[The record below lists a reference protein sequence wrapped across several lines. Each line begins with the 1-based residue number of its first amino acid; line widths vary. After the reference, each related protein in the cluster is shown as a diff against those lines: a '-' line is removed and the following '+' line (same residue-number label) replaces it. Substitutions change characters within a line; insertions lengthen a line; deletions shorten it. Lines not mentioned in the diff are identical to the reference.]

1 MNETKSTVKGLKKQM
16 AAAVAM
22 VCVAAVALG
31 SSTYAWFVSN
41 NSVTATTTSIYAQS
55 NSAYLLIASAD
66 KAAGTSSE
74 NVTTTAV
81 ASEAQNMALYPATW
95 TNDNSVLIDNTKNT
109 SSNWVFATGYAKN
122 PDKQD
127 INDDGL
133 FAIKSDG
140 KTSGSYDAATTEK
153 YAFKNTF
160 KIGTGKYDGSFTNLK
175 VSDITIEQT
184 GQNELSGA
192 LRVLVTCGDQ
202 WVVAKRNINDTNA
215 AVGTDSGFVIENQSG
230 TEGVIRTAAFGKS
243 ATGEGATA
251 GDVQVDVYVYYE
263 GSNERVFS
271 DNLEKINADGVKA
284 NVTFTATPSQPG
296 NGAQA

>member
-1 MNETKSTVKGLKKQM
+1 
-16 AAAVAM
+16 
-22 VCVAAVALG
+22 
-31 SSTYAWFVSN
+31 
-41 NSVTATTTSIYAQS
+41 
-55 NSAYLLIASAD
+55 
-66 KAAGTSSE
+66 
-74 NVTTTAV
+74 
-81 ASEAQNMALYPATW
+81 MALYPATW
-95 TNDNSVLIDNTKNT
+95 TNDKNVLIDGTANADDK
-109 SSNWVFATGYAKN
+109 WVFATGYAKD
-122 PDKQD
+122 PKKQD

-133 FAIKSDG
+133 FAIKSNG

-175 VSDITIEQT
+175 VSDITIEQI

-215 AVGTDSGFVIENQSG
+215 AVGEDSGFVIESQSG

-243 ATGEGATA
+243 ATAENATV
-251 GDVQVDVYVYYE
+251 GDIQVDVYVYYE

-284 NVTFTATPSQPG
+284 SVTFTATPSQPG